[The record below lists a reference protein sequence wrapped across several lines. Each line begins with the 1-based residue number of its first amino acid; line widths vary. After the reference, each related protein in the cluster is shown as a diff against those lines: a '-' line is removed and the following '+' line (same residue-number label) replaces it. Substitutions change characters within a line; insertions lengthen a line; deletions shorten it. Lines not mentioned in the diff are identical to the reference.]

1 MCRGCV
7 PAHLVDYY
15 STQQIHLGCLPFLCE
30 SSKDLIWKS
39 KSKSL
44 YFDIECTK
52 HLCLCMLVLLMSGLK
67 AYKPNWWTE
76 TQAGRGLEEQRAAS
90 CAPEEEAVPAAC
102 SGDAAAHV
110 LTQSTS
116 SAQGYLSGWVH
127 PFPAT
132 RAGTEALRG
141 FWSMRKQTGAW
152 QGHEWAWAQ
161 LSVARSCRYADI
173 LYWISLCVSFS
184 FYSFP
189 IFDTSLTSCRA
200 LLCQP
205 LFNSES
211 IYLSNPIALFQQS
224 SLLSHRQQITRS
236 PLQHLFFPHIK
247 NAFMLFFSFSLHCI
261 FWKSPSDHT
270 WVLPP
275 LPRAGIT
282 LQLSPSHWRCV
293 LWFELLQSSGMF
305 GIQAFGLSA
314 SRCLVSTSGSWQKLF
329 AGWEAR
335 SAGWTLQRIKE
346 KESQQFHR

>member
-76 TQAGRGLEEQRAAS
+76 TQAGRGLEEQHAAS

-110 LTQSTS
+110 LTHGTS

-141 FWSMRKQTGAW
+141 FWS
-152 QGHEWAWAQ
+152 
-161 LSVARSCRYADI
+161 S
-173 LYWISLCVSFS
+173 
-184 FYSFP
+184 
-189 IFDTSLTSCRA
+189 
-200 LLCQP
+200 
-205 LFNSES
+205 
-211 IYLSNPIALFQQS
+211 
-224 SLLSHRQQITRS
+224 
-236 PLQHLFFPHIK
+236 
-247 NAFMLFFSFSLHCI
+247 
-261 FWKSPSDHT
+261 
-270 WVLPP
+270 
-275 LPRAGIT
+275 
-282 LQLSPSHWRCV
+282 
-293 LWFELLQSSGMF
+293 
-305 GIQAFGLSA
+305 
-314 SRCLVSTSGSWQKLF
+314 
-329 AGWEAR
+329 
-335 SAGWTLQRIKE
+335 
-346 KESQQFHR
+346 